1 MVEGCAASGRRALSF
16 SRVCQCSYCLWG
28 PCLTLGPGPTLA
40 TSPGPGRS
48 VGFGRK
54 WPCTVSVGFLSCLYA
69 GFGYGPPPPPP
80 DQFAPPGVPPPPATP
95 GAAPLAFPPPPSQ
108 AAPDM
113 SKPPTA
119 QPDFPYSQYGELET
133 CRRGLGPR
141 TWPHHRLPSSP
152 PAGMWREARC
162 AGASWTGSSK
172 MESRVLVSW
181 VLARELVLAKLRS
194 CSRCSRAC
202 GFGSPKLRQGP

>member
-1 MVEGCAASGRRALSF
+1 MVEGCAASGRWALSF
-16 SRVCQCSYCLWG
+16 SRVL
-28 PCLTLGPGPTLA
+28 
-40 TSPGPGRS
+40 S
-48 VGFGRK
+48 VGSLPHARPRAHPSYVPRA
-54 WPCTVSVGFLSCLYA
+54 WPLSGFQQEVAVHCVCGFLSCLCA

-133 CRRGLGPR
+133 WPR
-141 TWPHHRLPSSP
+141 HRLPSSP
-152 PAGMWREARC
+152 PAGMWWEARC
-162 AGASWTGSSK
+162 AGAGWTGSSK
-172 MESRVLVSW
+172 MESRVSVSW

-202 GFGSPKLRQGP
+202 GFGSPEL